1 VYNLLL
7 EGKIM
12 RLIIVYFLLFSIHLH
27 AETEKGYGWD
37 IPNSSLNVG
46 GYLDMSYDDTRIDD
60 FLFNDIAMI
69 VSGRQDRFDLL
80 TEVELS
86 HISLDGKS
94 NQSGDIDLNIERF
107 QLSYTFNE
115 DQMVRVG
122 RFNSDI
128 GYWNQAPIP
137 ILQDTT
143 TKPHLVGKLF
153 PRATTGILFQQNI
166 NNSNSLSFTFQDN
179 DDLAHQENSVDVDR
193 HIAFAYLGSNED
205 VSWRFSTGRYRD
217 SSGQDFHYTGVGS
230 DYDVDDFTLQ
240 GELFFQKSKATNK
253 KPYSGYVQSTWHV
266 KDEQDVVARFEGYDD
281 KVLNVEENIYLFGY
295 VYRPTNNISVKG
307 EYIHHS
313 KLPLNRFV
321 YSLSVLF

>member
-1 VYNLLL
+1 
-7 EGKIM
+7 M